1 MSLDPEF
8 VKVFLENFH
17 EFEESGDLDSRCIL
31 WDIGIALWNAP
42 LTTTERSVIQQLYLQ
57 PPEMPFRTNKKG
69 RPSGGTT
76 LTSVSVAGPNG
87 GTSKDTVNTLKNSAI
102 QKIAKFLGDSYGV

>member
-1 MSLDPEF
+1 MVDPKF
-8 VKVFLENFH
+8 VEVFLQNYH
-17 EFEESGDLDSRCIL
+17 EFNASSDVDSHIIL

-42 LTTTERSVIQQLYLQ
+42 LTTAERSVIQQLYLS

-76 LTSVSVAGPNG
+76 LTSVSIAGPNG
-87 GTSKDTVNTLKNSAI
+87 GTSKDTVNTIKNSAI
-102 QKIAKFLGDSYGV
+102 QKIASFLGEAYGV